1 MEPRL
6 KGKWK
11 NLWLLVLAE
20 LLAMSLWFSASAV
33 VPTLTEVWGLTDGQ
47 QSWMTMSVQIGFAA
61 GALLSALLNLADRIS
76 VQRLFTF
83 CAVSGALINAS
94 IAIFIDSPGPAL
106 WLRFLT
112 GAMLAGVYPPG
123 MKLMAT
129 WCKEDRGLGISLL
142 IGALTVGSALPHLV
156 RAFPVGSENTIAPA
170 WRIYLAVPS
179 LLAAASALIMA
190 VFVKT
195 GPFLEQGRGFDL
207 RHVFEAFKRRPVRLA
222 NFGYLGHMWELY
234 AMWTWVPIFILASY
248 QQAGMSDT
256 LARLA
261 GFAVVAVGGIGSV
274 MAGFLGDRW
283 GRTVVAG
290 ASLVLSGSCAL
301 FSGLFFDSPVLFTLI
316 CLVWGVF
323 VVSDSA
329 QFSAAVSELCDQRFV
344 GTTLTIQTSIG
355 FLLTLLTI
363 RLIPWFEDLVGREW
377 AFSCL
382 VLGPVFGI
390 WSMSRLRRLPEAK
403 HMASGNR

>member
-1 MEPRL
+1 MQRL
-6 KGKWK
+6 I
-11 NLWLLVLAE
+11 
-20 LLAMSLWFSASAV
+20 
-33 VPTLTEVWGLTDGQ
+33 
-47 QSWMTMSVQIGFAA
+47 SV
-61 GALLSALLNLADRIS
+61 SALTGA
-76 VQRLFTF
+76 
-83 CAVSGALINAS
+83 AVNAS
-94 IAIFIDSPGPAL
+94 IAVFVNSPGPAL

-129 WCKEDRGLGISLL
+129 WCKEDRGWGISLL
-142 IGALTVGSALPHLV
+142 IGALTIGSALPHLV
-156 RAFPVGSENTIAPA
+156 RAFPLGSENPVGPA
-170 WRIYLAVPS
+170 WRWYLTVPS
-179 LLAAASALIMA
+179 LLAAGSAVIMS

-195 GPFLEQGRGFDL
+195 GPFLEQGRRFHLG
-207 RHVFEAFKRRPVRLA
+207 HVFEAFKRRPVRLA

-234 AMWTWVPIFILASY
+234 AMWTWVPIFLLASY
-248 QQAGMSDT
+248 QQAGMSES

-261 GFAVVAVGGIGSV
+261 GFAVVAAGGIGSV

-290 ASLVLSGSCAL
+290 ASLVLSASCAL
-301 FSGLFFDSPVLFTLI
+301 VSGLFFDSPVLFTVI
-316 CLVWGVF
+316 CLIWGVF

-344 GTTLTIQTSIG
+344 GTTLTIQTSLG
-355 FLLTLLTI
+355 FLLTLFTI
-363 RLIPWFEDLVGREW
+363 RLIPWFENLVGREW
-377 AFSCL
+377 TFSCL

-403 HMASGNR
+403 HMASGHR